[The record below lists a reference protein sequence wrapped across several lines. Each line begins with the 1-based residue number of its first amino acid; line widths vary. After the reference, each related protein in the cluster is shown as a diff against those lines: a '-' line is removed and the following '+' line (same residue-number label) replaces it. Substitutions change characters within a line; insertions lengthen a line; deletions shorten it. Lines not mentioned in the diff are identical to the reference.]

1 MSDDIP
7 IGRTLGIRECGYDE
21 YWLQDQ
27 IYANPACLGL
37 GKNVE
42 AFLKERRQSRGG
54 RLDILLN
61 DPQENT
67 MYEVEVM
74 LGSTDES
81 HIIRTIEY
89 RDNEKRR
96 WPLRSHFAVI
106 VAESITRRFF
116 NVIRLLSQTVPM
128 IAVQVNIVEADGHK
142 VLHYTKVL
150 DIFEEP
156 EEPGVSSDEIIDEQY
171 WRTKA
176 PWTLDTAST
185 LREVLAPAYGSRMSL
200 KYVKGYIALTVNEY
214 NRFYLEKRIANKSL
228 LSFRVEEDP
237 AEKAAA
243 LLDTNGIPYFQRSKR
258 LWLTVDQKLV
268 KSNEEIFRKLAE
280 FEKAYGER

>member
-1 MSDDIP
+1 MADNVP
-7 IGRTLGIRECGYDE
+7 IGRTLRIRECGYDE

-27 IYANPACLGL
+27 IYANPSCLGL
-37 GKNVE
+37 GELE
-42 AFLKERRQSRGG
+42 AFSRERRQSSGG

-74 LGSTDES
+74 LGETDES

-89 RDNEKRR
+89 WDNEKRR
-96 WPLRSHFAVI
+96 WPLRTHFAVI

-116 NVIRLLSQTVPM
+116 NVIRLLSQTVPI

-142 VLHYTKVL
+142 VLHFTKVL
-150 DIFEEP
+150 DTFEEP
-156 EEPGVSSDEIIDEQY
+156 EEPGDSSNETIDEQY

-176 PWTLDTAST
+176 SWTLETARA
-185 LREVLAPAYGSRMSL
+185 LVEVLGPVYGSPISL
-200 KYVKGYIALTVNEY
+200 KYVKQYVALTVND
-214 NRFYLEKRIANKSL
+214 NNCFSLEKRIANKSI
-228 LSFRVEEDP
+228 LSFRPADDS
-237 AEKAAA
+237 AEKATA
-243 LLDTNGIPYFQRSKR
+243 LLDTGGIPYLQRSKR
-258 LWLTVDQKLV
+258 LWLTIDREMV

-280 FEKAYGER
+280 FEKEYREK

>member
-1 MSDDIP
+1 MSNDVP

-42 AFLKERRQSRGG
+42 AFSREHRQSSGG

-61 DPQENT
+61 DPQENS

-74 LGSTDES
+74 LGPTNES

-89 RDNEKRR
+89 WDNEKRR

-116 NVIRLLSQTVPM
+116 NVIRLLSQTVPI

-142 VLHYTKVL
+142 ILHYTKVL

-156 EEPGVSSDEIIDEQY
+156 EEPEVPSNEIIDEQY

-185 LREVLAPAYGSRMSL
+185 LREVLAPAYGSPMSL
-200 KYVKGYIALTVNEY
+200 KYVKQYIALTVNEY
-214 NRFYLEKRIANKSL
+214 NKFSLERRSANKSL
-228 LSFRVEEDP
+228 LSFRVEDDS

-243 LLDTNGIPYFQRSKR
+243 LLDTKGIPYFQRSKR
-258 LWLTVDQKLV
+258 LWVTIDHQLV

-280 FEKAYGER
+280 IEKAYIER